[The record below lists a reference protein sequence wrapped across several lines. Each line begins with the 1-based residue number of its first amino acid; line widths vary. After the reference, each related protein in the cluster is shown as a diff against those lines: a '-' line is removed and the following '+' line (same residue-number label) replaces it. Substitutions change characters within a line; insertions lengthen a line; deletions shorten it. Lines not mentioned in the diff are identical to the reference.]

1 MKRKLLSL
9 VMALL
14 LCASSVLCAS
24 ADAYIPSDPY
34 YDILSAHESNGT
46 CSVLNTFLSNFVETG
61 MTHYTQNSPAS
72 VVYETVLKHLEVNA
86 QSFSDVKKVNGDDGR
101 TYMKV
106 SEKFFR
112 QRMERLFGQDLP
124 VSNCPGYE
132 DGSILVTASHYGGP
146 IQVFA
151 SVYDCEWEYDDVY
164 RVWFDA
170 YLVEEDF
177 SGWYRTTHYELPEEK
192 LSLLGRGEA
201 LVTYYGGES
210 VSSISTADFRL
221 VEYSLQLEE
230 PVPCA
235 GANLPYGVEETEPPT
250 ETPTEEPAEA
260 PTAAQ
265 TEPETKPQTAPET
278 QPETKP
284 LPTPSV
290 DVQEKDSSS
299 GTGSGM
305 LIIIIV
311 LVLVIAVLSLVII
324 LLVFK
329 KK

>member
-1 MKRKLLSL
+1 MKRKI
-9 VMALL
+9 
-14 LCASSVLCAS
+14 LCALMVLVLCLCNVFCAS
-24 ADAYIPSDPY
+24 ADAYIPQEPY
-34 YDILSAHESNGT
+34 YDILTAHESNGT

-61 MTHYTQNSPAS
+61 MTRYAQNSPAS

-106 SEKFFR
+106 SESFFR
-112 QRMERLFGQDLP
+112 RRMERLFGRDLP
-124 VSNCPGYE
+124 VSDCPGY
-132 DGSILVTASHYGGP
+132 DSGSILVTASHYGGP

-151 SVYDCEWEYDDVY
+151 SVYDCTWEYDDVY

-192 LSLLGRGEA
+192 LSLLGRGDA
-201 LVTYYGGES
+201 LVRYEGGET
-210 VSSISTADFRL
+210 VSSVSTADFRL
-221 VEYSLQLEE
+221 VEYTLNLEA

-250 ETPTEEPAEA
+250 ESPTEEPTET

-265 TEPETKPQTAPET
+265 TEPETKPQKATETHPET
-278 QPETKP
+278 EPR
-284 LPTPSV
+284 PTTSL
-290 DVQEKDSSS
+290 DAQEKDASS
-299 GTGSGM
+299 GRNSGM

-311 LVLVIAVLSLVII
+311 LVLVIAVLSLLII